1 MKKSTEKNWEHL
13 KKFLKFLLKDCN
25 NWVYNAW
32 VNWMNCHKLNTESD
46 DEYFCR
52 SKKLQIQIKEN
63 VKNSHHIQLM
73 IFFKKMNSIMK

>member
-1 MKKSTEKNWEHL
+1 
-13 KKFLKFLLKDCN
+13 
-25 NWVYNAW
+25 
-32 VNWMNCHKLNTESD
+32 MNCHKLNTESD